1 VVNETIRSLADQLVA
16 IRFQEEPLKA
26 ALLGLPDGDIALGD
40 LSRDAE
46 DAFLVA
52 YSSLAA
58 AATSLRDRLH
68 REGSSLDEID
78 LVTLDHVRFCAANR
92 VDVLGVRGVEF
103 TISALPG
110 SPLSWLISVLY
121 QLPLDTADRKAGH
134 LRRLASMPTYLE
146 RAIERLRDGIA
157 AGRVPTA
164 RGVRAA
170 VAQIDKVLEK
180 SDEGGLRRSLGDAD
194 DMFAGDQDR
203 LIESS
208 VRPAL
213 EQYRAFL
220 MREALPVGRTDDKP
234 GLCWLPDG
242 DEAYHMLVRA
252 HTSGARTPEDLHAT
266 GIAITKRLREEFA
279 EVGARLWGTSDVA
292 EIHSRLR
299 SDQDLRYADS
309 EEIVASAIDTVR
321 RAELAAPEWFGV
333 VPSVPCAVEPVPDA
347 LADGSAPA
355 YYFRGALDGSSR
367 GTYFV
372 NATKPH
378 ERFRHM
384 AEAIAFHEAVPGHH
398 FQLTIAQE
406 RKDGH
411 IVFAV
416 FGDTAS
422 AEGWGLYAERLAD
435 EMGLYSSD
443 LTRLGMLSTDAWR
456 AARLVVD
463 TGLHAMG
470 WSRQEAIDWM
480 TSHVPMSPLEIN
492 SEVDRYVVNPAQAL
506 SYMVGRL
513 EIEARRRE
521 VAERLGEKFSVRD
534 FHDVVLRTGP
544 VALPA
549 IAAAVDRW
557 IVAGGGA
564 AL

>member
-1 VVNETIRSLADQLVA
+1 VNEAIRSLADQLVT
-16 IRFQEEPLKA
+16 IRLQEEPLEA
-26 ALLGLPDGDIALGD
+26 ALLGLPDGDVALGD
-40 LSRDAE
+40 LSCDAE
-46 DAFLVA
+46 DALLGA
-52 YSSLAA
+52 YTSLAT
-58 AATSLRDRLH
+58 AATSLREGLG
-68 REGSSLDEID
+68 REGSSLDEFD
-78 LVTLDHVRFCAANR
+78 LVTLDHVRFSVANR
-92 VDVLGVRGVEF
+92 VDALGVRGVEF
-103 TISALPG
+103 TISDFHN
-110 SPLSWLISVLY
+110 SPLSMLIAVLY

-134 LRRLASMPTYLE
+134 LRRLASLPAYLE
-146 RAIERLRDGIA
+146 GAVERQRDGVA
-157 AGRVPTA
+157 AGRVPTV

-170 VAQIDKVLEK
+170 VAQIDKVL
-180 SDEGGLRRSLGDAD
+180 DEPDVSGLRRSLDDAD
-194 DMFAGDQDR
+194 DMFASDQDQ
-203 LIESS
+203 LIESA
-208 VRPAL
+208 VRPAI

-220 MREALPVGRTDDKP
+220 MREALPVGRPDDKP

-242 DEAYHMLVRA
+242 DGAYHMLVRA
-252 HTSGARTPEDLHAT
+252 YTSGARTPEDLHAT
-266 GIAITKRLREEFA
+266 GIAITERLREEFA

-299 SDQDLRYADS
+299 SDQDLRYTDS
-309 EEIVASAIDTVR
+309 DEIVASAIDTVR
-321 RAELAAPEWFGV
+321 RAELAATEWFGV

-355 YYFRGALDGSSR
+355 YYFTGALDGSRR

-378 ERFRHM
+378 ERFRHLS
-384 AEAIAFHEAVPGHH
+384 EAIAFHEAVPGHH

-443 LTRLGMLSTDAWR
+443 LTRLGMLSADAWR

-480 TSHVPMSPLEIN
+480 ASHVPMSQLEIN
-492 SEVDRYVVNPAQAL
+492 SEVDRYVVMPAQAL

-513 EIEARRRE
+513 ELEERRRE
-521 VAERLGEKFSVRD
+521 SATRLGEKFSVRD
-534 FHDVVLRTGP
+534 FHDLVMRTGP

-549 IAAAVDRW
+549 LASAVDRW
-557 IVAGGGA
+557 IVAGGGTPS
-564 AL
+564 